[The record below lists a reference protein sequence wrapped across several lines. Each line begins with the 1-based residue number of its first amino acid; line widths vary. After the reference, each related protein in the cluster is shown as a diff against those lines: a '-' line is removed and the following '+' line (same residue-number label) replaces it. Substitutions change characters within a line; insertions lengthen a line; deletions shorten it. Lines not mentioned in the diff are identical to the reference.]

1 MYNLD
6 TKKFEPPPYLPRYS
20 VNKQRVYLDH
30 AATTP
35 LDERVFEVMLPYLKE
50 HFGNASS
57 VHALGRKARFAVE
70 ESRERIAAILGVTP
84 GEIVFTSGGT
94 ESNNAAVKG
103 VLGGQDGQFISSV
116 VEHEA
121 ILTQAHSLQ
130 KAGRDVKL
138 LPPGRHGRFTQELV
152 EHPISS
158 GSLVS
163 LMHGNNETGSLSDAA
178 SIGVACAAHDALFHT
193 DAVQTA
199 GLYDLQGLI
208 KQVDLLSFSAH
219 KFYGPKG
226 VGCLVVTRNAAP
238 ATLIEGGAQE
248 RRRRGGTENV
258 AGIVGMAHALA
269 LAEGERDTR
278 VGHLRMLKQRL
289 MAGLQSQLEEGTY
302 LLNTSGSV
310 EESIPHIVNIA
321 FKPVDG
327 KAVDGEMLILN
338 LDLEGVMVSSGS
350 ACTSGAIEPSHVL
363 LGLGLDRDTAAAAV
377 RFSMGKDTSV
387 EDIDYAVDKLGT
399 IIKRMR

>member
-1 MYNLD
+1 MI
-6 TKKFEPPPYLPRYS
+6 KR
-20 VNKQRVYLDH
+20 QIYLDY

-35 LDERVFEVMLPYLKE
+35 LDDRVFERMLPYLKE
-50 HFGNASS
+50 HYGNASS

-70 ESRERIAAILGVTP
+70 ESREQIAAMLGVTP

-103 VLGGQDGQFISSV
+103 VLRKSGNVLVTSV

-130 KAGRDVKL
+130 KTGATVQF
-138 LPPGRHGRFTQELV
+138 LPPGRHGRLTAADVAGLDLV
-152 EHPISS
+152 A
-158 GSLVS
+158 GSMVS
-163 LMHGNNETGSLSDAA
+163 LMHGNNETGSLSDVAA
-178 SIGVACAAHDALFHT
+178 IGAFCEAHGLLFHT
-193 DAVQTA
+193 DAVQTT
-199 GLYDLQGLI
+199 GLYNMQTLVT
-208 KQVDLLSFSAH
+208 QVDLLSVSAH

-238 ATLIEGGAQE
+238 TTLIEGGAQE

-269 LAEGERDTR
+269 LAVEEREMR
-278 VGHLRMLKQRL
+278 VQHLRLLKQRL
-289 MAGLQSQLEEGTY
+289 VAALRATLDEAHY
-302 LLNTSGSV
+302 VLNTSEAVDESV
-310 EESIPHIVNIA
+310 PHIVNIA
-321 FKPVDG
+321 FKPIDG
-327 KAVDGEMLILN
+327 KAMDGEMLILN

-377 RFSMGKDTSV
+377 RFSLGKDTTA